1 MQVLLR
7 DSIYLKGR
15 VGFFLSC
22 FGFLGPS
29 ILPLSSKA
37 GSNLQFRRYAC
48 TYGACARTQTRQVSE
63 SLLGKESHR
72 KSLDLVLNDQ
82 NGVFAS

>member
-1 MQVLLR
+1 M
-7 DSIYLKGR
+7 D
-15 VGFFLSC
+15 FFLSY

-37 GSNLQFRRYAC
+37 GSNLQFRRYAR
-48 TYGACARTQTRQVSE
+48 TYVPVHAQKPEKLIE

-72 KSLDLVLNDQ
+72 KSLDSVLDSQ
-82 NGVFAS
+82 NEAFAG